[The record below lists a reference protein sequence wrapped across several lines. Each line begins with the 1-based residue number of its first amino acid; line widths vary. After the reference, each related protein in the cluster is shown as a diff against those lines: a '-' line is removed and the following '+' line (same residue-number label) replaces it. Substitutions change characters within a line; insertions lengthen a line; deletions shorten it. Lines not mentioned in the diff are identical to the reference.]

1 MRVSTEDQRMEV
13 AAALLDASRKL
24 SEKDVSTGNVSTTSC
39 SSWTSSNNE
48 LSDGRPNSTGQTSWF
63 SNSWTGSGQRKRALS
78 ETVSSSEKAAT
89 MSWLGM
95 FPAGNKQ
102 SQDGNTINIPIPQT
116 NTRVRRVSCKGIET
130 AMAGGLG
137 KVWYDS

>member
-1 MRVSTEDQRMEV
+1 MLEQSWRVFSVVRRTSQQHGTNLLV
-13 AAALLDASRKL
+13 LQLLDWVWSEEEVNILIRRL
-24 SEKDVSTGNVSTTSC
+24 SAHQVS
-39 SSWTSSNNE
+39 
-48 LSDGRPNSTGQTSWF
+48 LF
-63 SNSWTGSGQRKRALS
+63 RALS

>member
-1 MRVSTEDQRMEV
+1 MVLQ
-13 AAALLDASRKL
+13 LLDWVWSEEEVNILIRRL
-24 SEKDVSTGNVSTTSC
+24 SAHQVS
-39 SSWTSSNNE
+39 
-48 LSDGRPNSTGQTSWF
+48 LF
-63 SNSWTGSGQRKRALS
+63 RALS

-89 MSWLGM
+89 MSRLGM

-102 SQDGNTINIPIPQT
+102 TQDGNTINIPIPQT